1 MVLQYMIVKTLQL
14 TLSKKDVILITILM
28 VKIAKYH
35 VLEKFVR
42 N

>member
-1 MVLQYMIVKTLQL
+1 MVLPYMTVKTLQL

-28 VKIAKYH
+28 VKIAKYI
-35 VLEKFVR
+35 LAKFVA

>member
-1 MVLQYMIVKTLQL
+1 MTVKTLQL

-28 VKIAKYH
+28 VKIVKYH
-35 VLEKFVR
+35 VLTKFVA